1 VPRRLLDVFFQYL
14 AKLLAVLVAAPLLV
28 GGAMLAI
35 DRSEQVTTRVWA
47 DRLVA
52 LKDVPAI
59 NDFSNGTPADGSA
72 ALMQEL
78 LSTNWFVDEVLADAV
93 PGYAKEQASRRQ
105 AARDDLRA
113 NLKVTSEGQNVVVLT
128 YKTTQPDYGVKLL
141 GSVLGNFNEAVS
153 SIQTQ
158 QASTTGQLADDQLQ
172 TARAAMQQAI
182 GQLDAYIQRAGLDP
196 ESLHTDPTYQS
207 LTTMVEQ
214 RTDQYN
220 NLVSVSEQSKQ
231 TQSAIPDLQKAVFR
245 VVDPPAVSSRAL
257 DTKSSSFRFGS
268 LALVGVAGAEFLL
281 VYVLAM
287 RDPRVRSIDD
297 LPVRELKVLDLG
309 RSPAMDRA

>member
-1 VPRRLLDVFFQYL
+1 VLRRLLDVFFQYL
-14 AKLLAVLVAAPLLV
+14 VKLLAVLVAAPLLV

-35 DRSEQVTTRVWA
+35 DRSQQVTTRVWA

-78 LSTNWFVDEVLADAV
+78 LSTNWFVDEVLADAS

-105 AARDDLRA
+105 AARDDVRT
-113 NLKVTSEGQNVVVLT
+113 NLKVSAEGQNVVLVT
-128 YKTTQPDYGVKLL
+128 YKTTRPDYGVKLL
-141 GSVLGNFNEAVS
+141 GSVLANFNDAVS

-172 TARAAMQQAI
+172 TARAAMDQAI
-182 GQLDAYIQRAGLDP
+182 GELQAYVERAGLDA
-196 ESLHTDPTYQS
+196 ESLHGDPTYQS
-207 LTTMVEQ
+207 LTAIAEQ

-231 TQSAIPDLQKAVFR
+231 TQSAIPELQKAVFR
-245 VVDPPAVSSRAL
+245 VVDPPAVSSRAF
-257 DTKSSSFRFGS
+257 DTKSPSFRFGT
-268 LALVGVAGAEFLL
+268 LALVGVAVAEFLL

-287 RDPRVRSIDD
+287 RDPRVRSVDD
-297 LPVRELKVLDLG
+297 LPARELKVVDLG
-309 RSPAMDRA
+309 RAPAMERA